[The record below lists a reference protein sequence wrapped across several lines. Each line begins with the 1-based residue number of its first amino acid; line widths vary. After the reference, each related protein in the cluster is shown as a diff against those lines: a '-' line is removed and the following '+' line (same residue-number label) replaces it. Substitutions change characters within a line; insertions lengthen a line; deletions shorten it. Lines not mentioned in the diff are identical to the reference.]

1 MDDKLKLTF
10 MTAIMDILFV
20 YILKLAP
27 TSFRDDIFI
36 GVTLIF
42 HSVFYYALWNHKQEL
57 LIVLHLMVYL
67 LIGASLYVDSVWIQ
81 KVCLG
86 LALFIKYLWETEGKS
101 LLENENFGYEQ
112 EVEQFNTTMAGSLA
126 ASIISKYNIE
136 QNWLMDLVLNSCL

>member
-1 MDDKLKLTF
+1 
-10 MTAIMDILFV
+10 MDILFV